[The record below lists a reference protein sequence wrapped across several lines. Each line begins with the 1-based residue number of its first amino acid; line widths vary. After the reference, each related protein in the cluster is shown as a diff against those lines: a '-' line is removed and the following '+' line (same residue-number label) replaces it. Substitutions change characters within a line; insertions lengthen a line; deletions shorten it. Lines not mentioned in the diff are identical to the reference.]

1 MTRGPRPRLP
11 RGMTGDSVIRLAAE
25 RFGTPFYLY
34 DFDVIE
40 ARVRALRASLGARFE
55 IAYAVKANPSLGVL
69 SFLSRLGLSSDVA
82 SRGEL
87 LAARRAGFAP
97 SKILS
102 TGPAKTDAD
111 LEALV
116 SAGVS
121 QIHVEG
127 EWELDELEKI
137 GARLRRRIP
146 VGLRLNPPWGIAEKR
161 VIIGGP
167 GAGKFG
173 FDLAS
178 ARRVL
183 RNKENFPHLEICGFQ
198 VFNASNVLDARLLVE
213 NTRRVLALALSLS
226 KAYDVSLRSVDF
238 GGGFGIPYADGERP
252 LDLGML
258 RRGLSAVARDVA
270 LEPGLSGVRLVFEPG
285 RFLVADGGTYVVKVL
300 GRKRSRGVD
309 YVLVDGG
316 VHHFLRPVLLEC
328 PHRVRRVPAKSGARP
343 RPSSPSKK
351 SLVLAGPLCT
361 SLDVLHPNARL
372 PLPARGDFLA
382 FESAGAYGFSES
394 MPLFLSHE
402 WPAEVGLRKGNL
414 SRLRQAPSVK
424 SLLDAQRAPF

>member
-1 MTRGPRPRLP
+1 
-11 RGMTGDSVIRLAAE
+11 MTGDSVVRLAAE

-69 SFLSRLGLSSDVA
+69 SFLSGFDLSSDVA

-121 QIHVEG
+121 QIHAEG
-127 EWELDELEKI
+127 EWELNELEKI

-167 GAGKFG
+167 GAKKFG

-183 RNKENFPHLEICGFQ
+183 RNKKNFPHLEISGFQ

-213 NTRRVLALALSLS
+213 NTRRVLALASSLS
-226 KAYDVSLRSVDF
+226 KQYDVSLGSVDF
-238 GGGFGIPYADGERP
+238 GGGFGVPYTDSEKP
-252 LDLGML
+252 LDLGIL
-258 RRGLSAVARDVA
+258 RKGLRGVAREARARGLPDAT
-270 LEPGLSGVRLVFEPG
+270 RLVFEPG
-285 RFLVADGGTYVVKVL
+285 RFLVAEAGTYVVRVL
-300 GRKRSRGVD
+300 GTKRSRGVD

-316 VHHFLRPVLLEC
+316 VHHFLRPVLLRT
-328 PHRVRRVPAKSGARP
+328 PHRVRLVRAGRRSGRNT
-343 RPSSPSKK
+343 PSRK
-351 SLVLAGPLCT
+351 SLVVSGPLCT

-402 WPAEVGLRKGNL
+402 WPAEVGFRKGKL
-414 SRLRQAPSVK
+414 ARLRHAPSVRA
-424 SLLDAQRAPF
+424 LLAGQRAPF